1 MGIALADYEEKVLES
16 LYIFKRKSW
25 SFCECG
31 YYTNQII
38 VVIFGHILSLLST
51 LLLLLLIL
59 LLLLLLLLLLQ
70 EIAVKVNYNYFTLYK
85 ALK

>member
-25 SFCECG
+25 CFCKCG

-51 LLLLLLIL
+51 LLLLLI

>member
-1 MGIALADYEEKVLES
+1 MGIALADYEEKVLQS

-25 SFCECG
+25 SFCKCG

-51 LLLLLLIL
+51 LLLLLL
-59 LLLLLLLLLLQ
+59 LLQ

>member
-1 MGIALADYEEKVLES
+1 MGIALADFEEKVLES

-25 SFCECG
+25 CFCKCG

-51 LLLLLLIL
+51 LLLLI

>member
-25 SFCECG
+25 CFCKCG

-51 LLLLLLIL
+51 LLLLLI
-59 LLLLLLLLLLQ
+59 LLLLLLLLLQ

>member
-25 SFCECG
+25 CFCKCG

-51 LLLLLLIL
+51 LLLLLIL

>member
-25 SFCECG
+25 SFCKCG
-31 YYTNQII
+31 YYTSQII

-51 LLLLLLIL
+51 
-59 LLLLLLLLLLQ
+59 LLLLLLLLLQ

>member
-25 SFCECG
+25 NCG

-51 LLLLLLIL
+51 

>member
-25 SFCECG
+25 CFCKCG

-51 LLLLLLIL
+51 LLLLLI
-59 LLLLLLLLLLQ
+59 LLLLLQ

>member
-25 SFCECG
+25 NFCKCG

-51 LLLLLLIL
+51 

>member
-25 SFCECG
+25 SFCKCG
-31 YYTNQII
+31 YYTSQII

-51 LLLLLLIL
+51 

>member
-25 SFCECG
+25 SFCKCG

-51 LLLLLLIL
+51 LLLLLL
-59 LLLLLLLLLLQ
+59 LLQ

>member
-25 SFCECG
+25 SFCKCG

-51 LLLLLLIL
+51 

>member
-25 SFCECG
+25 CFCKCG

-59 LLLLLLLLLLQ
+59 LLLLLLLQ